1 MSTPIVHGGYLY
13 GIHGQAGAR
22 SRFST
27 LFCLDVKNG
36 KVIWEK
42 KGFGLGTLILVNNKL
57 IVMSDQ
63 GEVVFTNAS
72 SSGYKE
78 LSRIQILGG
87 KDNWIPP
94 SYANGRLHC
103 RSSDGD
109 WVCLSLLDN

>member
-1 MSTPIVHGGYLY
+1 
-13 GIHGQAGAR
+13 
-22 SRFST
+22 
-27 LFCLDVKNG
+27 
-36 KVIWEK
+36 
-42 KGFGLGTLILVNNKL
+42 
-57 IVMSDQ
+57 MSDQ

-78 LSRIQILGG
+78 LSRFQILGG